1 MSKFIFLL
9 RTFLCHG
16 EKFNYREV
24 HAMLFLLSCL
34 LKSCLSFLTLAALF
48 SDYKADSIL
57 VVFISAQ
64 IITLDYF
71 IFLNN
76 EIPYFDFS
84 FFKDL
89 NLFTFKR
96 KFAAISSAC
105 LMIGSMC
112 FFVSPLY
119 SGENICIPELK
130 DLKQYTADTNFMS
143 FEGYIVSHF
152 KIRYGKD
159 ISRGE
164 ARKIVKEYFKKKSKF
179 QTVDNSQVISGVNAV
194 KADINPALIEKW
206 RNNEDKCRNILASLK
221 NMESGGA
228 QALKT
233 QKTAPA
239 LEVKETA
246 KPKTDCPGKD
256 IKIKTVH
263 TGIAVDKTRPEKL
276 EKTQTPPE
284 PIEITGGEG
293 SFFNSK
299 RVVLLPFKAAA
310 GGFEALDTVSYFT
323 AKYLK
328 EKGYEVISGADIS
341 GVCFN
346 LDDLDNSKISEI
358 AQKFDAN
365 FIITGEILKYKKSQT
380 TINRAFLET
389 QNMIEIEIK
398 TKIHNASI
406 EKCFSD
412 SEKTK
417 CKSQAFE
424 AFDGTQEAIFFA
436 VKALVYKLYSK
447 FEL

>member
-1 MSKFIFLL
+1 
-9 RTFLCHG
+9 
-16 EKFNYREV
+16 
-24 HAMLFLLSCL
+24 MLFLLSCL
-34 LKSCLSFLTLAALF
+34 LKSCLSFLTLVTLF

-64 IITLDYF
+64 ILTLDYF

-84 FFKDL
+84 FFKTL

-130 DLKQYTADTNFMS
+130 NLKQYTADTNFMS
-143 FEGYIVSHF
+143 FDGYIVSHF

-179 QTVDNSQVISGVNAV
+179 QTVDNSQVISGINAV

-206 RNNEDKCRNILASLK
+206 RNNEDKCRNILTSLK

-228 QALKT
+228 HALKT
-233 QKTAPA
+233 LKTAPA

-299 RVVLLPFKAAA
+299 RVVLLPFKASA

-323 AKYLK
+323 AKY
-328 EKGYEVISGADIS
+328 
-341 GVCFN
+341 
-346 LDDLDNSKISEI
+346 
-358 AQKFDAN
+358 
-365 FIITGEILKYKKSQT
+365 
-380 TINRAFLET
+380 
-389 QNMIEIEIK
+389 
-398 TKIHNASI
+398 
-406 EKCFSD
+406 
-412 SEKTK
+412 
-417 CKSQAFE
+417 
-424 AFDGTQEAIFFA
+424 
-436 VKALVYKLYSK
+436 
-447 FEL
+447 